1 MQTKKRSSRSRR
13 DWIDV
18 IRTAIWYAYIHT
30 NFPEATNY
38 QIEKIIEPEAFVKD
52 KKYYFHRNKWT
63 KYELGRHTPEME
75 LIRKVNQ
82 HVEGT
87 ARIINHVLWE
97 AIRGRKPLNW
107 FVESGVNQL
116 SWDVQQIIFKSVN
129 DQKKLIPV
137 LQIRKDLRRLE
148 RLANLDAL
156 AALIIFLRMADDQN
170 QTEIALSI
178 GQSIYRILLV
188 MCVFLPLAKF
198 RYGLAFLIYLYVFPL
213 CRSEMKNF
221 DSNDVDEFFDRSS
234 NLNYILLAAEDE
246 NIIDLERKG
255 VAQKMYTNFLF
266 DILDG
271 KRGLEMI
278 REFSPSF

>member
-52 KKYYFHRNKWT
+52 EKYYFHRNKWT

-156 AALIIFLRMADDQN
+156 
-170 QTEIALSI
+170 
-178 GQSIYRILLV
+178 
-188 MCVFLPLAKF
+188 
-198 RYGLAFLIYLYVFPL
+198 
-213 CRSEMKNF
+213 
-221 DSNDVDEFFDRSS
+221 
-234 NLNYILLAAEDE
+234 
-246 NIIDLERKG
+246 
-255 VAQKMYTNFLF
+255 
-266 DILDG
+266 
-271 KRGLEMI
+271 
-278 REFSPSF
+278 